1 MSYSTMEKLQ
11 YGGSRAQESRHP
23 ASTCSVRVGQ
33 CVHTYLHTCA
43 LRMCT
48 AVYRASVRFCLTN
61 FPAAHSVRS
70 LPRLRGRGREG
81 ACNKVQGHA
90 TKSTPHAKR
99 FMCARSPPPHPSP
112 ASGGGSRPVSLL
124 ALVPP
129 RTNMRSLRVRRFFAG
144 TSGGKAGLA
153 RVDPGRPAAIKYLT
167 VPPGEAA
174 HFVSADCR
182 LVDE

>member
-11 YGGSRAQESRHP
+11 YSGSRAQESRQP

-33 CVHTYLHTCA
+33 CVHTYLHACV

-81 ACNKVQGHA
+81 ACNKVEGACDKVEGACNKVEGACNKVDTACKKIHVR
-90 TKSTPHAKR
+90 TLT
-99 FMCARSPPPHPSP
+99 PSP
-112 ASGGGSRPVSLL
+112 SLPRKRGREQTGFAARADSTLHEHALTPCPSVFRGAERRKVGPGS
-124 ALVPP
+124 
-129 RTNMRSLRVRRFFAG
+129 
-144 TSGGKAGLA
+144 
-153 RVDPGRPAAIKYLT
+153 
-167 VPPGEAA
+167 
-174 HFVSADCR
+174 C
-182 LVDE
+182 